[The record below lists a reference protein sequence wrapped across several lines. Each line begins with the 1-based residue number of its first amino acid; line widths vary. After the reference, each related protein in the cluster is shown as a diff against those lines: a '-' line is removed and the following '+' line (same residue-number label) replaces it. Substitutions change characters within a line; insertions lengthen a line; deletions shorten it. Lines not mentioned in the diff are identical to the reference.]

1 MPSQNLLF
9 NIVTFD
15 FPKEDQVLYFS
26 KTEEGRCHR
35 LYIDY
40 INTEGFKEGIPLH
53 DRGFTKVAPVS
64 VSTTNDSSNDL
75 SFSNNQKGR
84 VPKYDVRKLKPYQK
98 SPWSKTHLFFIV
110 HKEDVQVAVKLK
122 GYFEKGL
129 KWFKGLNDFASLL
142 LHTEKNFSVVFTDKD
157 HPLAEIEKKLDERI
171 FEPEIKYI
179 AVYVTPYSK
188 YEAEDD
194 KRKIYYRVKEMLLK
208 RNITAQV
215 IEANKVIDQGDDYVY
230 SLLNIGV
237 AMLAKLN
244 GIPWRLH
251 TPIKNELIVG
261 VGAFK
266 HVEDDVQYI
275 GSAFSFNNLGSFN
288 SFDYFMR
295 HETDILGGCIAAK
308 VKEYASVNKT
318 PDRLI
323 IHFYKKLSQE
333 ELVPIEK
340 ALQEL
345 ELPNPIPIYIITIN
359 KTEAEDIVAFDLDYT
374 ELMPESGTYIN
385 IGDNKYLL
393 YNNTRYEGS
402 IVSKADGYPF
412 PIKLAID
419 CTDKSKLKDVKIINE
434 LIDQAYQFSRMY
446 WKSVRQQN
454 LPVTIKYPEM
464 VAQIAP
470 YFEGDDIAHYGKNNL
485 WFL

>member
-1 MPSQNLLF
+1 MNNKLRRAMLLPTEAPLKGNRYHKYWGKIQSF
-9 NIVTFD
+9 YSDYLNTDEF
-15 FPKEDQVLYFS
+15 
-26 KTEEGRCHR
+26 KTV
-35 LYIDY
+35 
-40 INTEGFKEGIPLH
+40 IPLH
-53 DRGFTKVAPVS
+53 DNGFIKVIPAS
-64 VSTTNDSSNDL
+64 VSTTKDSSNDL
-75 SFSNNQKGR
+75 SFSNSQKGR
-84 VPKYDVRKLKPYQK
+84 VPKYDVRKLKPFQK
-98 SPWSKTHLFFIV
+98 SPWSKIHLFFIV
-110 HKEDVQVAVKLK
+110 HKDDAQVAVTLK
-122 GYFEKGL
+122 QYFEKGL
-129 KWFKGLNDFASLL
+129 KWFKGLYDFASLL
-142 LHTEKNFSVVFTDKD
+142 LHTEKSFSVVFVDKD
-157 HPLAEIEKKLDERI
+157 NPLPEIESKLEERK
-171 FEPEIKYI
+171 FDPEVKYI
-179 AVYVTPYSK
+179 AVYITPYSK
-188 YEAEDD
+188 YDEEEE
-194 KRKIYYRVKEMLLK
+194 KRKVYYRVKEILLK
-208 RNITAQV
+208 RNITSQV
-215 IEANKVIDQGDDYVY
+215 IEANKVIEQGDDYVY

-295 HETDILGGCIAAK
+295 HETDILAGCIASK
-308 VKEYASVNKT
+308 VKEYASVNKS

-323 IHFYKKLSQE
+323 IHFYKKLSQK
-333 ELVPIEK
+333 ELEPIER

-359 KTEAEDIVAFDLDYT
+359 KTEAEDIVAFDLDYA

-385 IGDNKYLL
+385 IGENKYLL

-402 IVSKADGYPF
+402 TVSKTDGYPF
-412 PIKLAID
+412 PVKLAID
-419 CTDKSKLKDVKIINE
+419 CTDKSKLKDVNIINE
-434 LIDQAYQFSRMY
+434 LIDQVYQFSRMY

-470 YFEGDDIAHYGKNNL
+470 YFEGNDIPHYGKNNL